1 MVFVSTWLSFAF
13 ALYLVN
19 RLHGRKVYPQVP
31 YWERGVIAKIG
42 PITINW
48 KVHTKTSPRT
58 RDRQYPTQEDT

>member
-19 RLHGRKVYPQVP
+19 RIHGRKVYPHVP
-31 YWERGVIAKIG
+31 YWDRGVIAKLG

-48 KVHTKTSPRT
+48 KVRQRNHLEPPYRSTPHTR
-58 RDRQYPTQEDT
+58 